1 MVKIG
6 FPGRR
11 FGSRHRSGE
20 SISGEHHAIKRKRN
34 GFSSDSF
41 WQFVR
46 YIVSGS
52 IGATSDILLF
62 SFLTYLAGVHYLISN
77 IAGFL
82 LSLVLTYFL
91 NRSWVFSGSRI
102 NDRFKEFALFV
113 LLSMI
118 SIAIS
123 EVLMFLFVGL
133 SGMDRMVS
141 KVVVTLVTVV
151 YSFTVRKLFL
161 FY

>member
-1 MVKIG
+1 MVQTG
-6 FPGRR
+6 FLGRR
-11 FGSRHRSGE
+11 FRSRRQSGE
-20 SISGEHHAIKRKRN
+20 SISGRRPATRSRRK
-34 GFSSDSF
+34 GFSDDPF

-46 YIVSGS
+46 YIISGS

-62 SFLTYLAGVHYLISN
+62 SFLTYLVGVHYLISN

-102 NDRFKEFALFV
+102 NDKFKEFALFV

-123 EVLMFLFVGL
+123 EALMFLFVGL

-141 KVVVTLVTVV
+141 KVVVTLVTVI